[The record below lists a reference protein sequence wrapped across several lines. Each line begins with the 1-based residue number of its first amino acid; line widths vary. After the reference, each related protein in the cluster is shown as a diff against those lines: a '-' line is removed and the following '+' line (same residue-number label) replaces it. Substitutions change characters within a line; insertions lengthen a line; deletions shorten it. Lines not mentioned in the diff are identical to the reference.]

1 MPIFVEWKWQE
12 NTRSF
17 IVIFH
22 FIDDYTK
29 SNLRITKTGFW
40 VDILKE
46 KSVRNKAWM
55 TWAPSHV
62 ELAMLADLLHIANI
76 VDGLQDSIKRKLRR
90 FLDGSWQT
98 TEEAKEWL
106 QVFPEGVKAWI
117 PPTEDLPLVA
127 QLCEEYIEYLNKVVK
142 PYINKQNRKR

>member
-40 VDILKE
+40 VDILERKG
-46 KSVRNKAWM
+46 VCNKAWM

-76 VDGLQDSIKRKLRR
+76 VDGLQESERRKLRP
-90 FLDGSWQT
+90 FLDCNWQT
-98 TEEAKEWL
+98 DGEAKEWMRM
-106 QVFPEGVKAWI
+106 FPESVKGWI
-117 PPTEDLPLVA
+117 PPNEDSPFVA
-127 QLCEEYIEYLNKVVK
+127 ELCEGYIEYLNKVVK
-142 PYINKQNRKR
+142 PYINK

>member
-1 MPIFVEWKWQE
+1 MPIFVQWKWKVK
-12 NTRSF
+12 TRSF

-40 VDILKE
+40 ADIFKLKGI
-46 KSVRNKAWM
+46 RNKGWM

-76 VDGLQDSIKRKLRR
+76 VDGLEDSIKRKLRR
-90 FLDGSWQT
+90 FLDCSWQT
-98 TEEAKEWL
+98 EEEAKEWM
-106 QVFPEGVKAWI
+106 QMFPDIKAWI
-117 PPTEDLPLVA
+117 PPTTDLPMVA
-127 QLCEEYIEYLNKVVK
+127 ELCEGYIEYLNKVVK
-142 PYINKQNRKR
+142 PYLK